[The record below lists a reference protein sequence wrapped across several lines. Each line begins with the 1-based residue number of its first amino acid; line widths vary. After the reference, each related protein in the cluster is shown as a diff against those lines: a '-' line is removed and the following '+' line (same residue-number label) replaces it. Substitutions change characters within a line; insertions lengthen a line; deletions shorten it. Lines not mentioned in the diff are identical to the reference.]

1 MHVDSSI
8 EQFETAMAIYRGA
21 RITAV
26 SKKCEGLDG
35 VASCRTI
42 MSFQFASHV
51 MFLLVCKGP
60 EQSGFCWGAVP
71 YPYLV
76 TGHVA
81 PWVLRRIEQIRDMD
95 ARNFM
100 EYMLNFVEA
109 VLNLSSQ
116 EDFMCGVWADGKRW
130 GNKPFVHF
138 EGCNTGYWSLFQV
151 AFDCRQYVESG
162 GTLIMKLIPLRV
174 VIPLCV
180 EM

>member
-1 MHVDSSI
+1 MDVNSSM
-8 EQFETAMAIYRGA
+8 EQFETALAIYRGA
-21 RITAV
+21 RINAV
-26 SKKCEGLDG
+26 SMECEGLDD
-35 VASCRTI
+35 VANCRPIITL
-42 MSFQFASHV
+42 QFASHV
-51 MFLLVCKGP
+51 MFLLFCSGP

-95 ARNFM
+95 DRNFM
-100 EYMLNFVEA
+100 EYMLNFVES

-116 EDFMCGVWADGKRW
+116 EDLMCRVWADGKRW
-130 GNKPFVHF
+130 ENKPFVHF
-138 EGCNTGYWSLFQV
+138 EGRNTGYWSLFQV

-162 GTLIMKLIPLRV
+162 RTLSLKLTPLRV

-180 EM
+180 DV